1 MRQRAPVTGEGE
13 VGILQGDLVGLYT
26 SCVRVSL
33 ETGEVVE
40 QNIVPA
46 TTHCH
51 PVFVREWTR
60 LLQIRYNSGVRVRHG
75 SRGSFKHILLEGGNW
90 RIKPAGVSEVT
101 RSSADDP
108 IS

>member
-1 MRQRAPVTGEGE
+1 MVPEEAETAGIRQS
-13 VGILQGDLVGLYT
+13 DLAGLYT

-33 ETGEVVE
+33 DTTGEVVE

-60 LLQIRYNSGVRVRHG
+60 LLGIRYNTRVTVR
-75 SRGSFKHILLEGGNW
+75 RGS
-90 RIKPAGVSEVT
+90 EVL
-101 RSSADDP
+101 
-108 IS
+108 

>member
-1 MRQRAPVTGEGE
+1 MLFVCLRGGGGGGVGGGVRQTDSA
-13 VGILQGDLVGLYT
+13 GLFT

-51 PVFVREWTR
+51 PVFVREWAR
-60 LLQIRYNSGVRVRHG
+60 LLGLRYNTRVSVRHG
-75 SRGSFKHILLEGGNW
+75 SS
-90 RIKPAGVSEVT
+90 V
-101 RSSADDP
+101 
-108 IS
+108 